1 MFDGF
6 SSHSGHSYGKSPHW
20 MAGLNIKRKGIP
32 IIDISGDWLC
42 IRDSYVVMLR
52 DLLGLDLILS

>member
-1 MFDGF
+1 
-6 SSHSGHSYGKSPHW
+6 

-42 IRDSYVVMLR
+42 IPDSYVVMLR